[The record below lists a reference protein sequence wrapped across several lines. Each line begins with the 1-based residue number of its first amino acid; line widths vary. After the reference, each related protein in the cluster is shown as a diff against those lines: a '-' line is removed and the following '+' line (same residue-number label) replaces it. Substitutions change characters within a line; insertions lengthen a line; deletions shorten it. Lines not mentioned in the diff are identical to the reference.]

1 MKKEEILAKAQAERV
16 DEREIFINDRSIKW
30 TYLVMIISAGIFM
43 IVRSTRDMPIT
54 DLCATVC
61 LAVAAGNIYRSIK
74 TKDKWYLI
82 AGIVM
87 AVSGIFTAVRFFMGH

>member
-16 DEREIFINDRSIKW
+16 DEREIFINDRSIRW
-30 TYLVMIISAGIFM
+30 TYLVMVMAAGIFM

-61 LAVAAGNIYRSIK
+61 LAVAAGNIYRGIK
-74 TKDKWYLI
+74 TKDKWYFI
-82 AGIVM
+82 AGIVV
-87 AVSGIFTAVRFFMGH
+87 AASGIFTAVRFFMGY